1 MRISIG
7 AAVAALALLATTG
20 VARADTPPDPL
31 ATFQQLC
38 VANQAVSARI
48 DDTTDDAGCEAYG

>member
-38 VANQAVSARI
+38 VAN
-48 DDTTDDAGCEAYG
+48 